1 MVTKS
6 EIERLFTWIVP
17 HMAVL
22 LNSLALF
29 EIVSEYFLKFQNVK
43 ITKKKFKSR
52 KYECGENSVVVNH
65 IIPLPY
71 QQLPAQS

>member
-29 EIVSEYFLKFQNVK
+29 EIVSEYFLKLQNVK
-43 ITKKKFKSR
+43 KNKKKFQ
-52 KYECGENSVVVNH
+52 
-65 IIPLPY
+65 IPKI
-71 QQLPAQS
+71 

>member
-22 LNSLALF
+22 FNSLALF

-43 ITKKKFKSR
+43 NNQKK
-52 KYECGENSVVVNH
+52 
-65 IIPLPY
+65 IQIPKI
-71 QQLPAQS
+71 

>member
-43 ITKKKFKSR
+43 NNQKKFKSR

-65 IIPLPY
+65 IIPLPC

>member
-1 MVTKS
+1 MVIKS

-43 ITKKKFKSR
+43 NNQKKNSNP
-52 KYECGENSVVVNH
+52 ENMNVVKT
-65 IIPLPY
+65 
-71 QQLPAQS
+71 QW